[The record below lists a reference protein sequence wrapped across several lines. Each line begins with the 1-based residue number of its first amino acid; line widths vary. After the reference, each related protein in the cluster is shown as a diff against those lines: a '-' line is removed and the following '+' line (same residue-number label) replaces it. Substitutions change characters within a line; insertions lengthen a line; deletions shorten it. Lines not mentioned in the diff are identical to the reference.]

1 MCTAISGVLDQI
13 KKLLVMIVFGSPFK
27 KKKKM
32 AEESWLVVQENLC
45 GYVLIY
51 RTSDLGSDILTLLG
65 CFHVI

>member
-1 MCTAISGVLDQI
+1 MCTVISGVLDQI
-13 KKLLVMIVFGSPFK
+13 KKLLVMIVFGSPL
-27 KKKKM
+27 KKKM

-65 CFHVI
+65 YFHVI